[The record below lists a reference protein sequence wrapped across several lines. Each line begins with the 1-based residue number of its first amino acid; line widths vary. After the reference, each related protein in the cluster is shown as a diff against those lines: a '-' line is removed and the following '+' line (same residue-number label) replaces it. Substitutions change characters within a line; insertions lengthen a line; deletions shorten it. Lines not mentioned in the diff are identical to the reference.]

1 MCSDMPHCLSLALAN
16 HCNFSYHI
24 IIIAF
29 IIIMINTIIINMFII
44 IITVINGSGMFSCI
58 IFIGMMA

>member
-1 MCSDMPHCLSLALAN
+1 MCSDMPHCLSLALSN
-16 HCNFSYHI
+16 HYNFSYHI